1 MRGRQVRE
9 LALPLPPARM
19 PPLRALRPLKRWRYV
34 AVYRPDLML
43 CMGHARV
50 AGIPQRWWAV
60 AEPDGSLHEGSR
72 GVELTPGRARVRDGE
87 TEIELELDEGEGVEV
102 ASRHGRSYIWT
113 RKQAGLAVRARV
125 AVAGRRWE
133 LAGDEGFIDD
143 SAGYHARRTRWR
155 WSAGVGR
162 GEGGEQLAWNL
173 VEGLHD
179 APEAS
184 ERTVWVDGRPRE
196 AEPQRFAAD
205 LSAVGEPGLP
215 GLERAARADQPPARS
230 QRLPPALRRLLGRA
244 AGRDTPGGGVRCHGM
259 ARRPV
264 VTPGR
269 RSAGIYW
276 RRRLAALAALA
287 LALLAVVLVVRGL
300 AGGDDGSGGGGGSP
314 ENAED
319 EDAPEQPTV
328 RFTVAASGDLLIHSP
343 VFYRALE
350 YGGGDPATTSGRC

>member
-43 CMGHARV
+43 CVGHARV

-87 TEIELELDEGEGVEV
+87 AEIELELDEGEGVEV

-125 AVAGRRWE
+125 AVAGKRWE

-162 GEGGEQLAWNL
+162 GEGGEHLAWNL

-179 APEAS
+179 AREAS
-184 ERTVWVDGRPRE
+184 ERTLWVDGRPRE
-196 AEPQRFAAD
+196 VEPQRFASD
-205 LSAVGEPGLP
+205 LSAVGGLAFRAWSERRERTNRLLVRSDYRQPFGAFSGELP
-215 GLERAARADQPPARS
+215 G
-230 QRLPPALRRLLGRA
+230 
-244 AGRDTPGGGVRCHGM
+244 
-259 ARRPV
+259 
-264 VTPGR
+264 
-269 RSAGIYW
+269 GI
-276 RRRLAALAALA
+276 RLAAGYG
-287 LALLAVVLVVRGL
+287 VMEWHDVLW
-300 AGGDDGSGGGGGSP
+300 
-314 ENAED
+314 
-319 EDAPEQPTV
+319 
-328 RFTVAASGDLLIHSP
+328 
-343 VFYRALE
+343 
-350 YGGGDPATTSGRC
+350 